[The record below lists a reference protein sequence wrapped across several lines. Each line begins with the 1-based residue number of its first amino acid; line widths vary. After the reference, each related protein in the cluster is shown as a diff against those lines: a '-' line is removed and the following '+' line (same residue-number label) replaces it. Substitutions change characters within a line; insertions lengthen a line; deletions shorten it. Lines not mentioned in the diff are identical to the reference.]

1 MTEYQFIDSDQDLQN
16 TLKIIE
22 SETTIY
28 LDTEFV
34 RDFHYTPVI
43 GLIQIGTKDQ
53 IFLFD
58 SIKCDVKPLLPI
70 LENPNILKIMHS
82 ATQDCDVFYKNF
94 EMIPKPIFDTQIA
107 ASVLGI
113 GDNISYQK
121 LVKRF
126 AKVTLEKDTKLT
138 NWSKRPLNHKQL
150 SYAANDVKHL
160 EILRTCLSEK
170 LKDQNRK
177 ELFQEESNTLYENTL
192 FNNNPLNAWT
202 KISGTNKVPYYLNY
216 LRHYAAI
223 REKLCKKRNKI
234 KRNLISDDLLV
245 ELAKLQPKAPEDIKQ
260 HRLLVNKLEKKLWPE
275 FIKISEK
282 IKAANEDELVGK
294 RKYILNSNQEIIF
307 NFLKLILNYFSNQ
320 SSIAPRILATSDE
333 LKQYI
338 KEGDARFMHGIRYDI
353 FGIHAQKLMEGK
365 LRFSIKDGNLDID
378 ES

>member
-1 MTEYQFIDSDQDLQN
+1 MTEYQFIDNDQELQKAI
-16 TLKIIE
+16 KIIQ
-22 SETTIY
+22 SEKVIY

-34 RDFHYTPVI
+34 RDFDYIPKI
-43 GLIQIGTKDQ
+43 GLIQIGTKEQ

-58 SIKCDVKPLLPI
+58 SIKCNVKPIINI
-70 LENPNILKIMHS
+70 LINPNILKIMHS

-94 EMIPKPIFDTQIA
+94 EIIPKPIFDTQIA
-107 ASVLGI
+107 ASILGI

-121 LVKRF
+121 LVKRYTNI
-126 AKVTLEKDTKLT
+126 TLEKETKLT

-160 EILRTCLSEK
+160 DILKTRLTEK
-170 LKDQNRK
+170 LEKKNRY
-177 ELFQEESNTLYENTL
+177 ELFEEETNNLYENTL

-202 KISGTNKVPYYLNY
+202 KISSSNKVPYYLNHLKY
-216 LRHYAAI
+216 YAAL
-223 REKLCKKRNKI
+223 REQKCKQLNKI
-234 KRNLISDDLLV
+234 KRVVISDELLI
-245 ELAKLQPKAPEDIKQ
+245 ELAKLQPQSTEDIKQ
-260 HRLLVNKLEKKLWPE
+260 HRLLVNKLDKKLWPE
-275 FIKISEK
+275 LIQISNQIKSNKETEIQGSK
-282 IKAANEDELVGK
+282 KFL
-294 RKYILNSNQEIIF
+294 LNSNQEIIF
-307 NFLKLILNYFSNQ
+307 NFLKLILNYFSSQ
-320 SSIAPRILATSDE
+320 SSIAARILATSDE